1 MAERSAKGGYLGFP
15 LIYKILIGL
24 VVGLI
29 AGVIAGPAIAPVKPL
44 GDFFVS
50 LLKMCIMPLVF
61 FTLVVGAASISPARG
76 ARIGVKTVVFYL
88 VTTFIAV
95 LIGLAIANIFH
106 PGLGLQLV
114 GEGVTRE
121 VAAPSIKDVLL
132 GLIPTNPFGALASGA
147 VLPTIVFAILLG
159 TALSYLK
166 EAKLARVS
174 EASDT
179 VLRVF
184 DGLAEAMYK
193 LVRWILEV
201 APYGVF
207 ALIAVV
213 VGTQGAQV
221 LGPLGVVVI
230 AVYLGLIIHYLVIYG
245 GALRLWGL
253 SPTRFWPRARDASLT
268 AFVTRSSSGTL
279 PVTMSVAEQRLGVNR
294 GIYSFTL
301 PLGATINM
309 DGTCLYQAVCA
320 MFIANAVG
328 IPLSIGA
335 QVMIMLTAVLASIG
349 TAGVPGAGAIML
361 IMVLESVGLPL
372 EAGSAVAIAYGMI
385 LGIDAILDMGRTSLN
400 VTGDLAVTSIVA
412 KTENMLNLD
421 FWKPGAKAKAKA

>member
-1 MAERSAKGGYLGFP
+1 MAERRKGGYFGFP
-15 LIYKILIGL
+15 LIYKIAIGL
-24 VVGLI
+24 VIGIIVGI
-29 AGVIAGPAIAPVKPL
+29 IAGPAITSVKPL

-50 LLKMCIMPLVF
+50 LLKMIIMPIVF
-61 FTLVVGAASISPARG
+61 FSLVVGSASISPARG
-76 ARIGVKTVVFYL
+76 VRIGVKTIVIYL

-95 LIGLAIANIFH
+95 LMGLALANIFK
-106 PGLGLQLV
+106 PGLGMALV
-114 GEGVTRE
+114 GTEAVGKA
-121 VAAPSIKDVLL
+121 AAPSIKDVLL
-132 GLIPTNPFGALASGA
+132 GLIPTNPFAALATGA

-159 TALSYLK
+159 TALSYIKALK
-166 EAKLARVS
+166 VPRIA

-184 DGLAEAMYK
+184 DGLAEAIYR
-193 LVRWILEV
+193 LVRWVLEI

-213 VGTQGAQV
+213 VGTQGAKV
-221 LGPLGVVVI
+221 LGPLGLVTGV
-230 AVYLGLIIHYLVIYG
+230 VYLGLIFHYLVVYG
-245 GALRLWGL
+245 GMVRLWGL
-253 SPTRFWPRARDASLT
+253 NPVKLWSGARDASLT

-279 PVTMSVAEQRLGVNR
+279 PVTMRVAEENLGIDR
-294 GIYSFTL
+294 GVYAFTL

-328 IPLSIGA
+328 MPLAIGSQLIVA
-335 QVMIMLTAVLASIG
+335 ITAVLASIG

-361 IMVLESVGLPL
+361 LLVLESVGLPV
-372 EAGSAVAIAYGMI
+372 EAGTSVALAYGMI
-385 LGIDAILDMGRTSLN
+385 LGIDAILDMGRTSNN
-400 VTGDLAVTSIVA
+400 VTGDLACTSVIA

-421 FWKPGAKAKAKA
+421 FWRRGAKAKP

>member
-1 MAERSAKGGYLGFP
+1 MAERRRGGYFGFP
-15 LIYKILIGL
+15 LIYKIAIGL
-24 VVGLI
+24 GVGIVVGI
-29 AGVIAGPAIAPVKPL
+29 IAGPAIAPVKPL
-44 GDFFVS
+44 GDFFVT
-50 LLKMCIMPLVF
+50 LLKMCIMPIVLF
-61 FTLVVGAASISPARG
+61 SLVVGAASISPARG
-76 ARIGVKTVVFYL
+76 VRIGVKTIVFYL

-95 LIGLAIANIFH
+95 LIGLAIANLFK
-106 PGLGLQLV
+106 PGLGLALV
-114 GEGVTRE
+114 GEEVVRE
-121 VAAPSIKDVLL
+121 VAAPAIKDVLL
-132 GLIPTNPFGALASGA
+132 GLIPKNPFAALAEGK
-147 VLPTIVFAILLG
+147 VLPTIVFAILVG

-166 EAKLARVS
+166 EMKVPRIS

-184 DGLAEAMYK
+184 DGLAEVMYK
-193 LVRWILEV
+193 LVRWILEI

-213 VGTQGAQV
+213 VGTQGAKV
-221 LGPLGVVVI
+221 LGPLAVVTG
-230 AVYLGLIIHYLVIYG
+230 AVYLGLILHYLVVYG
-245 GALRLWGL
+245 GALRIWGL
-253 SPTRFWPRARDASLT
+253 NPAAFWPRARDASLT

-279 PVTMSVAEQRLGVNR
+279 PVTMTVARERLGIDR

-328 IPLSIGA
+328 MPLAIGA
-335 QVMIMLTAVLASIG
+335 QMLVMLTAVLASIG

-361 IMVLESVGLPL
+361 LLVLESVGLPV
-372 EAGSAVAIAYGMI
+372 EAGTSVALAYGMI

-400 VTGDLAVTSIVA
+400 VTGDLAVTSIIA
-412 KTENMLNLD
+412 KTENMINLD
-421 FWKPGAKAKAKA
+421 FWRR

>member
-1 MAERSAKGGYLGFP
+1 MAERRKGGYFGFP
-15 LIYKILIGL
+15 LIYKIAIGL
-24 VVGLI
+24 VIGIIVGI
-29 AGVIAGPAIAPVKPL
+29 IAGPAITSVKPL

-50 LLKMCIMPLVF
+50 LLKMIIMPIVF
-61 FTLVVGAASISPARG
+61 FSLVVGSASISPARG
-76 ARIGVKTVVFYL
+76 VRIGVKTIVIYL

-95 LIGLAIANIFH
+95 LMGLALANIFK
-106 PGLGLQLV
+106 PGLGMALV
-114 GEGVTRE
+114 GTEAVGKA
-121 VAAPSIKDVLL
+121 AAPSIKDVLL
-132 GLIPTNPFGALASGA
+132 GLIPTNPFAALATGA

-159 TALSYLK
+159 TALSYIKALK
-166 EAKLARVS
+166 VPRIA

-184 DGLAEAMYK
+184 DGLAEAIYR
-193 LVRWILEV
+193 LVRWVLEI

-213 VGTQGAQV
+213 VGTQGAKV
-221 LGPLGVVVI
+221 LGPLGLVTGV
-230 AVYLGLIIHYLVIYG
+230 VYLGLIFHYLVVYG
-245 GALRLWGL
+245 GMVRLWGL
-253 SPTRFWPRARDASLT
+253 NPVKLWSGARDASLT

-279 PVTMSVAEQRLGVNR
+279 PVTMRVAEENLGIDR
-294 GIYSFTL
+294 GVYAFTL

-328 IPLSIGA
+328 MPLAIGSQLIVA
-335 QVMIMLTAVLASIG
+335 ITAVLASIG

-361 IMVLESVGLPL
+361 LLVLESVGLPV
-372 EAGSAVAIAYGMI
+372 EAGTSVALAYGMI
-385 LGIDAILDMGRTSLN
+385 LGIDAILDMGRTSNN
-400 VTGDLAVTSIVA
+400 VTGDLACTSVIA

-421 FWKPGAKAKAKA
+421 FWRRGAKVKA

>member
-1 MAERSAKGGYLGFP
+1 MAERRKGGYFGFP
-15 LIYKILIGL
+15 LIYKIAIGL
-24 VVGLI
+24 VIGIIVGI
-29 AGVIAGPAIAPVKPL
+29 IAGPAITSVKPL

-50 LLKMCIMPLVF
+50 LLKMIIMPIVF
-61 FTLVVGAASISPARG
+61 FSLVVGSASISPARG
-76 ARIGVKTVVFYL
+76 VRIGVKTIVIYL

-95 LIGLAIANIFH
+95 LMGLALANIFK
-106 PGLGLQLV
+106 PGLGMALV
-114 GEGVTRE
+114 GTEAVGKA
-121 VAAPSIKDVLL
+121 AAPSIKDVLL
-132 GLIPTNPFGALASGA
+132 GLIPTNPFAALATGA

-159 TALSYLK
+159 TALSYIKALK
-166 EAKLARVS
+166 VPRIA

-184 DGLAEAMYK
+184 DGLAEAIYR
-193 LVRWILEV
+193 LVRWVLEI

-213 VGTQGAQV
+213 VGTQGAKV
-221 LGPLGVVVI
+221 LGPLGLVTGV
-230 AVYLGLIIHYLVIYG
+230 VYLGLIFHYLVVYG
-245 GALRLWGL
+245 GMVRLWGL
-253 SPTRFWPRARDASLT
+253 NPVKLWSGARDASLT

-279 PVTMSVAEQRLGVNR
+279 PVTMRVAEENLGIDR
-294 GIYSFTL
+294 GVYAFTL

-328 IPLSIGA
+328 MPLAIGSQLIVA
-335 QVMIMLTAVLASIG
+335 ITAVLASIG

-361 IMVLESVGLPL
+361 LLVLESVGLPV
-372 EAGSAVAIAYGMI
+372 EAGTSVALAYGMI

-400 VTGDLAVTSIVA
+400 VTGDLVCTSIVA

-421 FWKPGAKAKAKA
+421 FWRRGAKVKA